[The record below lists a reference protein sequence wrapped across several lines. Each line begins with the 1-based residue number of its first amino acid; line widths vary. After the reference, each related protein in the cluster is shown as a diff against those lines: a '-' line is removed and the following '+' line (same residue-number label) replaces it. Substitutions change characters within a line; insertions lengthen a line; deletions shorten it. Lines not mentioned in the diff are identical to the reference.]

1 VFRADAANTVGMRGL
16 NRRDF
21 LKALAIVGG
30 GLTIRPSIAS
40 TLGGVPDS
48 IGASRYSK
56 LHDRSLVLVH
66 TDLHNHS
73 FISGDAEG
81 EPYRALHNVR
91 AAGIDVACMTEHAVS
106 GKDHGQLTC
115 PTWQNGGCRF
125 IEGINANDW
134 QTMAQIAD
142 DAYDPG
148 NFVSFRGF
156 EYSTPTIGHIN
167 VWFGQDFTDP
177 AHELALATPRAL
189 SEMDRVFPQSKP
201 LADQFDNAPDTALI
215 APFYEWLSSK
225 PGSLP
230 FGGGNDAIASFNHPG
245 YFGNFQDFLYHAGAA
260 RHMCLIEGFNSIT
273 YDQNES
279 DGHNATDFF
288 WHARDRGVPQP
299 FNACFNAGWRVG
311 FTGVSDEH
319 SGVYGQMGKGRG
331 GLWVTGLTRQ
341 EVRNGIM
348 SRRSFGTR
356 EPGLRLD
363 ATANGVPMGSSL
375 NATSSLSVK
384 LDIDRGPDWVG
395 KKLFVQIIGP
405 GKDDPT
411 LLGVQEITVPAPNHP
426 PLSFTVHPDGAW
438 LFLRIT
444 DPARPVDPLGVA
456 PFEQEKFGGACA
468 YVSPWFF
475 D

>member
-1 VFRADAANTVGMRGL
+1 MH
-16 NRRDF
+16 RRDF
-21 LKALAIVGG
+21 IKGMAVLGG
-30 GLTIRPSIAS
+30 GLVMRPSLAA

-48 IGASRYSK
+48 IGASRFSK
-56 LHDRSLVLVH
+56 LADGSLILVH

-81 EPYRALHNVR
+81 DPYRALSDIR

-115 PTWQNGGCRF
+115 PTWQDGGCRF
-125 IEGINANDW
+125 IEGINGNDW

-142 DAYDPG
+142 AAYDPG
-148 NFVSFRGF
+148 RFVSFRGF
-156 EYSTPTIGHIN
+156 EYSTPTVGHVN

-189 SEMDRVFPQSKP
+189 SEMWRVFPQSKP
-201 LADQFDNAPDTALI
+201 VADQFQNAPDTALI
-215 APFYEWLSSK
+215 APFYHWLSSE

-230 FGGGNDAIASFNHPG
+230 FGGGNDAIGSFNHPG
-245 YFGNFQDFLYHAGAA
+245 YFGNFQNFRYHAGAA
-260 RHMCLIEGFNSIT
+260 RYMFLIEAFNSIT
-273 YDQNES
+273 YEQNQS

-288 WHARDRGVPQP
+288 WYGRDRGLPQP

-319 SGVYGQMGKGRG
+319 SGIYGQAGKGRG
-331 GLWVTGLTRQ
+331 GLWVAGLTRRA
-341 EVRNGIM
+341 VREGIM

-363 ATANGVPMGSSL
+363 ARANGVPMGSSMT
-375 NATSSLSVK
+375 ATSQLSIE

-395 KKLFVQIIGP
+395 KELYVQIIGP
-405 GKDDPT
+405 GQDDPI
-411 LLGVQEITVPAPNHP
+411 LLDVIPVTVPSPRKP
-426 PLSFTVHPDGAW
+426 PLSFTASPNGAW

-444 DPARPVDPLGVA
+444 DPARRLDPLGIE
-456 PFEQEKFGGACA
+456 PFEQVTNGGACA

>member
-1 VFRADAANTVGMRGL
+1 MGEL

-21 LKALAIVGG
+21 LRALAVVGG
-30 GLTIRPSIAS
+30 GLAMRPSLAG
-40 TLGGVPDS
+40 TLGGLSGSP
-48 IGASRYSK
+48 GASRYSK
-56 LHDRSLVLVH
+56 LHDRSLMLVH

-81 EPYRALHNVR
+81 DPYKSLTNIRAG
-91 AAGIDVACMTEHAVS
+91 GIDVACMTEHAVS
-106 GKDHGQLTC
+106 GKDHGELTC
-115 PTWQNGGCRF
+115 PTWQDGGCRF
-125 IEGINANDW
+125 IEGINSTDW

-142 DAYDPG
+142 KAYDPG
-148 NFVSFRGF
+148 HFVSFRGF

-167 VWFGQDFTDP
+167 VWFGSDFTDP

-189 SEMDRVFPQSKP
+189 SEMDRVFPQSQP
-201 LADQFDNAPDTALI
+201 IADQFENAPDTALI
-215 APFYEWLSSK
+215 VPFYEWLSSP
-225 PGSLP
+225 PGSFP

-245 YFGNFQDFLYHAGAA
+245 YFGNFQDFMYHAGAA
-260 RHMCLIEGFNSIT
+260 QHIYLMEGFNSIT
-273 YDQNES
+273 YNQNQN

-288 WHARDRGVPQP
+288 WYGRDHGLPQP

-319 SGVYGQMGKGRG
+319 SGHYGQLGKGRG

-341 EVRNGIM
+341 AVRKGII

-356 EPGLRLD
+356 EPGLRID
-363 ATANGVPMGSSL
+363 ATANGVPMGSAMKHASK
-375 NATSSLSVK
+375 LSIK
-384 LDIDRGPDWVG
+384 LDIDRGPAWTG
-395 KKLFVQIIGP
+395 KKLYVQVVGP
-405 GKDDPT
+405 GGGDPK
-411 LLGVQEITVPAPNHP
+411 LLDVMEIHVPSSSAPP
-426 PLSFTVHPDGAW
+426 VSFTAHPNGNW

-444 DPARPVDPLGVA
+444 DPERPLDPLGVA
-456 PFEQEKFGGACA
+456 PFEQKRYGGATA